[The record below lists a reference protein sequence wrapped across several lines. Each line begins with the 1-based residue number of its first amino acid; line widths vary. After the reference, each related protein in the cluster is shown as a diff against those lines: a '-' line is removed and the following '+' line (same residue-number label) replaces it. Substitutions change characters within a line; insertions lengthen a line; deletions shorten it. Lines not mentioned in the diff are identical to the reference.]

1 MSPEKPRHGQAHVY
15 TWSSLKKCPWPSVN
29 VILLTCLWS
38 RTIIR
43 WIFYLLGRMSNISFY
58 FFPYSSFK
66 LSHLWT
72 RSKLR
77 PDGIFLF
84 IMQWPNCYLI
94 LPNWFTVSGISS
106 VANSRNWR
114 IWGFT
119 TPSQNTDWLISQF
132 LQLLSQAQRWSH
144 RSIIFWALEVFHR
157 RHACLY
163 LPIHPQG
170 ICTF

>member
-1 MSPEKPRHGQAHVY
+1 MTSCWPACDEGP
-15 TWSSLKKCPWPSVN
+15 SSDGFS
-29 VILLTCLWS
+29 ICLGEWA
-38 RTIIR
+38 
-43 WIFYLLGRMSNISFY
+43 ISLFN

-106 VANSRNWR
+106 VANGRNWR

-144 RSIIFWALEVFHR
+144 RSIVFWALEVFHR
-157 RHACLY
+157 RHECLY
-163 LPIHPQG
+163 LPILPEG